1 MEMHMTSKKTPEI
14 VNSLFWGTFV
24 LLIGATLLGVN
35 LGYVSANIWESLLKL
50 WPILLIV
57 WGLNIVFRHTYLQVL
72 SYLSPLV
79 LIAAFAYATT
89 MAPSSEDGGKWYAP
103 LIHMGDSRSNV
114 PTNDYKFEY
123 KKDPN
128 VTSTELDL
136 KLVGSDVKVSASPAE
151 GFAEV
156 LVTSNVGKPSVN
168 LFADGSVLKIDGEA
182 PRSIERIVN
191 HKDAWTIHLPPGL
204 PTKVTVDAGAADC
217 NLDFSQITLTSLTVD
232 SGASDLEVTM
242 QAPPPEGSKVQISS
256 GASDVSL
263 KVPAGAPLKVKVDS
277 GAVSSNFKAIGLVKK
292 DGYWY
297 SASYSA
303 DKPAIEVNVDTGAA
317 DISINYK

>member
-24 LLIGATLLGVN
+24 LLIGATLLGIN
-35 LGYVSANIWESLLKL
+35 LGYLSANIWDSLIKL

-89 MAPSSEDGGKWYAP
+89 MTPSSDDNGKWYAP
-103 LIHMGDSRSNV
+103 LIHIGDGRSNV
-114 PTNDYKFEY
+114 PTTDYKFEY

-128 VTSTELDL
+128 VTSTELSL
-136 KLVGSDVKVSASPAE
+136 KLGGSDVEVAASPAE

-156 LVTSNVGKPSVN
+156 LVTTNVGKPNVN
-168 LFADGSVLKIDGEA
+168 LFADGNVLKIDGET
-182 PRSIERIVN
+182 PRSVGRIVN
-191 HKDAWTIHLPPGL
+191 HKDAWTVHLPPGL
-204 PTKVTVDAGAADC
+204 PTKMTVDAGATDC
-217 NLDFSQITLTSLTVD
+217 NLDFSSITLTNLTVK
-232 SGASDLEVTM
+232 SGASDIDVTM
-242 QAPPPEGSKVQISS
+242 QAPPPEGSKVEIGS
-256 GASDVSL
+256 GASDVIL
-263 KVPAGAPLKVKVDS
+263 TVPTGAPLKVKVDS
-277 GAVSSNFKAIGLVKK
+277 GAVSSNFKKIGLVKK

-297 SASYSA
+297 SASYLA
-303 DKPAIEVNVDTGAA
+303 DKPAIEVNIDSGAT

>member
-1 MEMHMTSKKTPEI
+1 MTSKKTPEI

-24 LLIGATLLGVN
+24 LLIGATLLGIN
-35 LGYVSANIWESLLKL
+35 LGYLSASIWDSLIKL

-89 MAPSSEDGGKWYAP
+89 MTPSSEDNGKWYAP
-103 LIHMGDSRSNV
+103 VFHIGDTRSNV
-114 PTNDYKFEY
+114 TPNDYKFEY

-136 KLVGSDVKVSASPAE
+136 KLGGSDVEVAASPSD

-156 LVTSNVGKPSVN
+156 LVTTNVGEPKVKFS
-168 LFADGSVLKIDGEA
+168 AEGSVLKIDGQA
-182 PRSIERIVN
+182 PRSIGRIVN
-191 HKDAWTIHLPPGL
+191 HKDDWTIHLPPGL

-217 NLDFSQITLTSLTVD
+217 KLDFSQIKLISLKVD
-232 SGASDLEVTM
+232 SGASDIDVTM
-242 QAPPPEGSKVQISS
+242 QAPPPEGSKVEIDS
-256 GASDVSL
+256 GASDIGL
-263 KVPAGAPLKVKVDS
+263 TVPKDSPLKVKVDS
-277 GAVSSNFKAIGLVKK
+277 AAVSSNFKAIGLVKK
-292 DGYWY
+292 GGFWY
-297 SASYSA
+297 SANYLA
-303 DKPAIEVNVDTGAA
+303 GKPAIEVNIDAGAA